1 MYFQRGCLLDGGVY
15 FGEVLI
21 RNKENIDIKIKRDK
35 DIESLSW
42 LGEGIFTVLS
52 SLILGTEKENK
63 EVVLHTLKIKDK
75 EKRLLLLFV

>member
-42 LGEGIFTVLS
+42 LGEGIFTVLI

-63 EVVLHTLKIKDK
+63 EVVLQTLKIKDK

>member
-1 MYFQRGCLLDGGVY
+1 M
-15 FGEVLI
+15 LI
-21 RNKENIDIKIKRDK
+21 RNKENIDIKIKQDK

>member
-15 FGEVLI
+15 FGEVLV

>member
-21 RNKENIDIKIKRDK
+21 RNKENIEIKIKRDK

>member
-21 RNKENIDIKIKRDK
+21 RIKENIDIKIKRDK

>member
-1 MYFQRGCLLDGGVY
+1 M
-15 FGEVLI
+15 LI

-35 DIESLSW
+35 DIESLSL

-52 SLILGTEKENK
+52 SLILGTEKDNK

>member
-21 RNKENIDIKIKRDK
+21 RNKENIDIKIKQDK

>member
-1 MYFQRGCLLDGGVY
+1 M
-15 FGEVLI
+15 LI

>member
-1 MYFQRGCLLDGGVY
+1 MYFQRGCLLDGSVY

-42 LGEGIFTVLS
+42 LGEGIFPVLS